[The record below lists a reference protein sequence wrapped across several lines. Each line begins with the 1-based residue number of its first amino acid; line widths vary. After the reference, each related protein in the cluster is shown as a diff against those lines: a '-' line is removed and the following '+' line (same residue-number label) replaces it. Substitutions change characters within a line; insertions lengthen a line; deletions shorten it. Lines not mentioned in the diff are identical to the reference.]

1 MNLRLRRA
9 TIFEMSLMSRILVV
23 GASGHAKVV
32 LDIFEKQGRH
42 QVVGLLDDFKPVGTT
57 MFGYEVVGSVA
68 EVSQLATQLLV
79 DGLFVAIGD
88 NFIRSQIVERL
99 KSIASHLPFVSAVHP
114 SAQIARGVNL
124 GRGCSVMAGVVI
136 NSDSAIGDFCILNT
150 NSSVDH
156 DNRLGSFSSLAPR
169 VATGGNVF
177 LDECSAVG
185 IGAVVL
191 HGRKIGRHAVVGAGS
206 VVTRDIPDQTVAY
219 GAPAKVVRL
228 RTIGEKYL

>member
-1 MNLRLRRA
+1 
-9 TIFEMSLMSRILVV
+9 MSRILVV

-32 LDIFEKQGRH
+32 LDIFEKQGLH
-42 QVVGLLDDFKPVGTT
+42 QVVGLLDDFKPVGAQV
-57 MFGYEVVGSVA
+57 FGYEVIGSVA

-99 KSIASHLPFVSAVHP
+99 RSIAPELPFVSAVHP
-114 SAQIARGVNL
+114 SAQLARGVSL
-124 GRGCSVMAGVVI
+124 GGGCAVMAGVAI
-136 NSDSAIGDFCILNT
+136 NSDSTIGDFCILNT

-156 DNRLGSFSSLAPR
+156 DNRLGPFSSLAPR

-177 LDECSAVG
+177 LEEGSAIG
-185 IGAVVL
+185 IGAVIL

-219 GAPAKVVRL
+219 GAPAKVVRS
-228 RTIGEKYL
+228 RTVGEKYL